1 MELYKLIRFIR
12 ESSGASQEEFAEKI
26 GVARLAVTRWE
37 NAKAIPSKI
46 AQVKIYDI
54 AKEKGINIYDLITK
68 DLPESKIENNVI
80 TLYHGSK
87 AGIEGDIKPVSR
99 EHCDFG
105 QGFYM
110 GTQIQQ
116 PLTLIC
122 THSKSLLYVVEF
134 DLNNLRVF
142 HVPDNIDWAMLVAYS
157 RGKLVQCK
165 GTGLYEKYRIML
177 KECDVVVGSIAN
189 DRIFFVLD
197 RFFEGA
203 ITDKGLVESL
213 SALQLG
219 LQYVALTEKA
229 CMQIKIIS
237 SIKLSEL
244 ERLCLDDISSHNR
257 SFGIETA
264 NEICRSYRR
273 EGRFFDEILEG
284 K

>member
-1 MELYKLIRFIR
+1 LKLHETIRFIR
-12 ESSGASQEEFAEKI
+12 ESSALSQEEFAEKI

-37 NAKAIPSKI
+37 NEKAIPARI
-46 AQVKIYDI
+46 AQTKIYEF
-54 AKEKGINIYDLITK
+54 AKEKGISVYDFMTN

-80 TLYHGSK
+80 TLYHGSR

-99 EHCDFG
+99 SHCDFG
-105 QGFYM
+105 KGFYM

-122 THSKSLLYVVEF
+122 THPRSLLYIVEF
-134 DLNNLRVF
+134 DLINLKVF

-157 RGKLVQCK
+157 RGKLERCK
-165 GTGLYEKYRIML
+165 GTALYEKNRKML
-177 KECDVVVGSIAN
+177 TEFDVVVGRIAN
-189 DRIFFVLD
+189 DRMFFILD

-219 LQYVALTEKA
+219 LQYVALTERA
-229 CMQIKIIS
+229 CKHITITRAV
-237 SIKLSEL
+237 KLSEL
-244 ERLCLDDISSHNR
+244 ERLCLSDLSTHNR
-257 SFGIETA
+257 KIGIETA
-264 NEICRSYRR
+264 DGICRSYRR